1 GSHRANEF
9 YNRYAV
15 AAVVSYQMDAKTK
28 VTAEYT
34 LQYANMSDV
43 GSYYVFGPT
52 PDGYASLPREF
63 TMMPIGLEPTKI
75 KDQTFLVN
83 LTHDI
88 DTNWRLTAQG
98 YYLLYDQVGSSMW
111 PASNMTDEGK
121 IIRSG
126 CVWEAFIAMSLA
138 QVFVNRRLPTGPVQ
152 YRIHGGV
159 DIGKENY
166 LAYSGQSHPLDTAD
180 GGEFDV
186 HNPYL

>member
-63 TMMPIGLEPTKI
+63 TMMPVGLEPTNI

-111 PASNMTDEGK
+111 PASNMTDDGK
-121 IIRSG
+121 IIRSVG
-126 CVWEAFIAMSLA
+126 GWEAVSERSLA
-138 QVFVNRRLPTGPVQ
+138 QVFINGKLPAGRVWG
-152 YRIHGGV
+152 RIG
-159 DIGKENY
+159 
-166 LAYSGQSHPLDTAD
+166 
-180 GGEFDV
+180 
-186 HNPYL
+186 